1 MRSLTNGTS
10 LRAMAR
16 AGTVLVL
23 SMVLVAS
30 FPGGARAEDGGAA
43 VADPDLQALKLAV
56 EEFRVGLAA
65 LRETCGKQADKS
77 ADAATKPEEC
87 RAQYAKLRETS
98 KALKHEALKL
108 AHRLHEWTARA
119 KEEGAKLAKDH
130 EKEEGQKR
138 EHASMD
144 GKSLEEKLRWF
155 ENRML
160 QDRVDVELFQQRAR
174 EIRQQAELLTGEK
187 REEALRWAEKWEQ
200 KAADHAEKLK
210 SNEAER
216 QAHLTSG
223 KDRLTDTVKDM
234 VKKESRDE
242 AAQHPTSV
250 EKVQAMLRALDE
262 RMAQYRAEL
271 ARVRAEGNLE
281 MVAKLEK
288 TLVQLELERVE
299 LLRQAST
306 AKDKLRQELSAVDET
321 LAFKRGEQTKSEA
334 LANSMRAAA
343 ERATGLARDE
353 FLAKAAKYDSAAR
366 DWAAYVVKYEL
377 EKKRLLTAMD
387 LVLR

>member
-1 MRSLTNGTS
+1 
-10 LRAMAR
+10 
-16 AGTVLVL
+16 
-23 SMVLVAS
+23 MVLVGS
-30 FPGGARAEDGGAA
+30 FPTVARAEDGGA
-43 VADPDLQALKLAV
+43 VMGDPDLQALKQAI
-56 EEFRVGLAA
+56 EEFRVGLAG
-65 LRETCGKQADKS
+65 LRETCSKQADKS
-77 ADAATKPEEC
+77 SDVAVNKEEC

-98 KALKHEALKL
+98 KVVKKQALEVVR
-108 AHRLHEWTARA
+108 RLQQWTARA
-119 KEEGAKLAKDH
+119 KEESAKLAKED

-155 ENRML
+155 DNRVL
-160 QDRVDVELFQQRAR
+160 QERADIELFQQRAR
-174 EIRQQAELLTGEK
+174 EMRQQAELLTGEK
-187 REEALRWAEKWEQ
+187 REEALRWAEKWER
-200 KAADHAEKLK
+200 KAADHAEQMK
-210 SNEAER
+210 NHAAER
-216 QAHLTSG
+216 LAIVAG
-223 KDRLTDTVKDM
+223 KNRPTDTVK
-234 VKKESRDE
+234 KESTEE

-250 EKVQAMLRALDE
+250 EKIQAKLRALDE

-299 LLRQAST
+299 LLRQASA

-321 LAFKRGEQTKSEA
+321 LAYKRGEQTKSEE
-334 LANSMRAAA
+334 LAKSMHAAA